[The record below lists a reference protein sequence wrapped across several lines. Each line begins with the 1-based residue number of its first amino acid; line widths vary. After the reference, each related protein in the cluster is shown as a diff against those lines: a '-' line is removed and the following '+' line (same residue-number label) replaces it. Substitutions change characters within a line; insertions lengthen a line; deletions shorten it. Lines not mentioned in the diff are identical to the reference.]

1 MKLKIPGYTPWQNFT
16 QEYAAMPKT
25 KLPGQKKNETF
36 GQRMARLRQ
45 AAGYSQRELAAEI
58 KISQRM
64 IAYYESK
71 AEHPPTHILPLLA
84 QALGVSTDQ
93 LLGVEQTKP
102 KEGGRDNRLWRR
114 FRQVEKL
121 SPAQRKPIIQVLDA
135 FLQGTAPKRG

>member
-1 MKLKIPGYTPWQNFT
+1 
-16 QEYAAMPKT
+16 
-25 KLPGQKKNETF
+25 
-36 GQRMARLRQ
+36 MARLRQ
-45 AAGYSQRELAAEI
+45 AAGYSQRELATEI
-58 KISQRM
+58 AISQRM

-84 QALGVSTDQ
+84 QAFGVSTDQ

-102 KEGGRDNRLWRR
+102 KEGGRDNRLWWR